1 MFDDQI
7 SLIMFLIL
15 YTLFIFYLNYLQNL
29 GIVKN
34 DVDNLTC
41 NPLTLILDS
50 VSNSDSGS
58 KRFEGCVK
66 KIK

>member
-1 MFDDQI
+1 MYDDEI

-15 YTLFIFYLNYLQNL
+15 YILFMFYLNYLQNL

-34 DVDNLTC
+34 DVDNFTC

-50 VSNSDSGS
+50 ISNSDSGT
-58 KRFEGCVK
+58 KNFEGCVK